1 MKINL
6 DFLNLNGQIKGDVAN
21 LLANNK
27 SDPGN
32 LRPWVSEKDG
42 RSYVTNYKGGEI
54 SDPKSYVTNPAKINT
69 NATLRRDEWKQ
80 LDDVLLQVARN
91 RLGGVQDLIE
101 KGLTFN
107 IGNAM
112 GTTVLETHTVS
123 DAMEAELT
131 MDGLPRT
138 QGDRPEFGTEYL
150 PLPILHVDYEINS
163 RVLAASR
170 SLGQS
175 LDTTSAEMATRRILE
190 YQENQLFTDMNY
202 PFGGGTIY
210 SYVNHP
216 DRNTVALAVNW
227 DDAAMTAALILADVQ
242 NMKQTSMD
250 NLHYGP
256 WMLYIPSAYE
266 TVMDLDY
273 QTGAINGQTI
283 RERLMKIG
291 SLSGIKVIDRMPAN
305 EVLLVQ
311 MTSNVVRL
319 VQGMGIQNIQWKE
332 EGNFVT
338 KYKVIT
344 IQVPQIRSDYNNKTG
359 IVHMA

>member
-1 MKINL
+1 MMKTNL
-6 DFLNLNGQIKGDVAN
+6 DFVNVNGQIKGE
-21 LLANNK
+21 LANRLVNNK
-27 SDPGN
+27 ADIGN
-32 LRPWVSEKDG
+32 MRPWISEKDG
-42 RSYVTNYKGGEI
+42 RSYVTNYKGGNI
-54 SDPKSYVTNPAKINT
+54 KAPTSYVTNHINA

-80 LDDVLLQVARN
+80 FDDVLLQVARA
-91 RLGGVQDLIE
+91 RLGGIQDLIE

-107 IGNAM
+107 LGNAM
-112 GTTVLETHTVS
+112 GTTVLETHTIS

-131 MDGLPRT
+131 MDGMPRA

-150 PLPILHVDYEINS
+150 PIPILHVDYEINL
-163 RVLAASR
+163 RVLEASR
-170 SLGQS
+170 SLGNA
-175 LDTTSAEMATRRILE
+175 LDTTSAEMAARRILE
-190 YQENQLFTDMNY
+190 YQEDMLFTNMTY

-216 DRNTVALAVNW
+216 DRNQVALAVNW
-227 DDAAMTAALILADVQ
+227 DAAAMTAALILADVQ

-283 RERLMKIG
+283 RERLLKIG
-291 SLSGIKVIDRMPAN
+291 NLQGIKVIDRMPAN

-319 VQGMGIQNIQWKE
+319 VSGMSLQNIQWKE

-338 KYKVIT
+338 KFKVLT
-344 IQVPQIRSDYNNKTG
+344 IQVPQIRSDYNNKNG

>member
-1 MKINL
+1 MMKTNIEVQGGLINL
-6 DFLNLNGQIKGDVAN
+6 LQ
-21 LLANNK
+21 NNK

-32 LRPWVSEKDG
+32 LRPWKNEKDG
-42 RSYVTNYKGGEI
+42 
-54 SDPKSYVTNPAKINT
+54 KSYVTNHKGGALNDPNNYVTNRINT

-80 LDDVLLQVARN
+80 LDDVLLQVARA
-91 RLGGVQDLIE
+91 RLGGTQDLID

-150 PLPILHVDYEINS
+150 PLPILHVDYEINQ

-190 YQENQLFTDMNY
+190 YQEDQLFTDMTY

-216 DRNTVALAVNW
+216 HRNTVALDVNW
-227 DDAAMTAALILADVQ
+227 DAAAITAALILADVQ

-266 TVMDLDY
+266 TALDADY
-273 QTGAINGQTI
+273 ATGSNNGQTI
-283 RERLMKIG
+283 RERIMKIG
-291 SLSGIKVIDRMPAN
+291 GIQGIKVIDRMPAN

-338 KYKVIT
+338 KFKVIT
-344 IQVPQIRSDYNNKTG
+344 IQVPQIRSDYNEKSG
-359 IVHMA
+359 IVHLA

>member
-1 MKINL
+1 MKTNL
-6 DFLNLNGQIKGDVAN
+6 DFLNINGQIKGELAN
-21 LLANNK
+21 LLVNNK

-42 RSYVTNYKGGEI
+42 RSYVTNYKGGAI
-54 SDPKSYVTNPAKINT
+54 NVPANYVSSPINT

-80 LDDVLLQVARN
+80 LDDVLLQVARE
-91 RLGGVQDLIE
+91 RLGGVQDLID
-101 KGLTFN
+101 KGLVFN

-123 DAMEAELT
+123 DAFEAELT

-138 QGDRPEFGTEYL
+138 QGDRPEFGVEYI
-150 PLPILHVDYEINS
+150 PLPILHVDYEINQ
-163 RVLAASR
+163 RVLASSR
-170 SLGQS
+170 SLGQA
-175 LDTTSAEMATRRILE
+175 LDTTSVEMAVRRILE
-190 YQENQLFTDMNY
+190 FQEDQLFTNMTY

-216 DRNTVALAVNW
+216 DRNQVNLAVNW
-227 DDAAMTAALILADVQ
+227 DDAAMTAALIIADVQ

-283 RERLMKIG
+283 RERIMKIG
-291 SLSGIKVIDRMPAN
+291 GIQGIKVVDRLPAN
-305 EVLLVQ
+305 NVLLVQ

>member
-1 MKINL
+1 MKTNIEVQGGLINL
-6 DFLNLNGQIKGDVAN
+6 LQ
-21 LLANNK
+21 NNK

-32 LRPWVSEKDG
+32 LRPWKNEKDG
-42 RSYVTNYKGGEI
+42 RSYVTNHKGGALNV
-54 SDPKSYVTNPAKINT
+54 PTNYVTNRINT

-80 LDDVLLQVARN
+80 LDDVLLQVARA
-91 RLGGVQDLIE
+91 RLGGTQDLID

-150 PLPILHVDYEINS
+150 PLPILHVDYEINQ

-190 YQENQLFTDMNY
+190 YQEDQLFTDMTY

-216 DRNTVALAVNW
+216 HRNTVALDVNW
-227 DDAAMTAALILADVQ
+227 DAAAITAALILADVQ

-266 TVMDLDY
+266 TALDADY
-273 QTGAINGQTI
+273 ATGSNNGQTI
-283 RERLMKIG
+283 RERIMKIG
-291 SLSGIKVIDRMPAN
+291 GIQGIKVIDRMPAN
-305 EVLLVQ
+305 AVLLVQ

-338 KYKVIT
+338 KFKVIT
-344 IQVPQIRSDYNNKTG
+344 IQVPQIRSDYNEKSG

>member
-1 MKINL
+1 MKTNV
-6 DFLNLNGQIKGDVAN
+6 DFLGVNGQIKGEVAN
-21 LLANNK
+21 MVINNRLA
-27 SDPGN
+27 PGN
-32 LRPWVSEKDG
+32 LRPWINEKDG
-42 RSYVTNYKGGEI
+42 RSYVTNHKGGAI
-54 SDPKSYVTNPAKINT
+54 TDPANYVTNAINT
-69 NATLRRDEWKQ
+69 NAVLRRDEWKQ
-80 LDDVLLQVARN
+80 LDDVLLQVSRT
-91 RLGGVQDLIE
+91 RLGGVQDLVE
-101 KGLTFN
+101 KGLVYN

-138 QGDRPEFGTEYL
+138 QGDRPEFGTEYI
-150 PLPILHVDYEINS
+150 PLPILHVDYEINA

-190 YQENQLFTDMNY
+190 YQEDMLFTNINY

-216 DRNTVALAVNW
+216 DRNQVTLATNW
-227 DDAAMTAALILADVQ
+227 DAAAMTPALIIADVRA
-242 NMKQTSMD
+242 MKQASQTAK
-250 NLHYGP
+250 HYGP
-256 WMLYIPSAYE
+256 WMLYVPSLYDG
-266 TVMDLDY
+266 VLDNDY
-273 QTGAINGQTI
+273 VAGAQQGQTT
-283 RERLMKIG
+283 RERLLKIDG
-291 SLSGIKVIDRMPAN
+291 ISGIKVVDRLPAN

-311 MTSNVVRL
+311 MTTDVVRL

-338 KYKVIT
+338 KFKVIT
-344 IQVPQIRSDYNNKTG
+344 IQVPQIRSDYNNTSG
-359 IVHMA
+359 IVHLA

>member
-1 MKINL
+1 MKTNIDL
-6 DFLNLNGQIKGDVAN
+6 LNVNGQTKGE
-21 LLANNK
+21 LANMLVNNRA
-27 SDPGN
+27 DPGN
-32 LRPWVSEKDG
+32 MRPWLNEKDG
-42 RSYVTNYKGGEI
+42 RSYVTNHRGGAI
-54 SDPKSYVTNPAKINT
+54 NDPANYVTNAINT

-80 LDDVLLQVARN
+80 LDDVLLQVARA
-91 RLGGVQDLIE
+91 RLGGVQDLID

-150 PLPILHVDYEINS
+150 PLPILHVDYEINT

-175 LDTTSAEMATRRILE
+175 LDTTSAEMAVRRILE
-190 YQENQLFTDMNY
+190 YQEDMLFTNINY

-216 DRNTVALAVNW
+216 HRNTVALAVNW
-227 DDAAMTAALILADVQ
+227 DAAAMTAALIIADVQ
-242 NMKQTSMD
+242 AMKQASMD

-266 TVMDLDY
+266 TVLDGDY
-273 QTGAINGQTI
+273 QTGAVNGQTT
-283 RERLMKIG
+283 RERLLKIG
-291 SLSGIKVIDRMPAN
+291 GLQGIKVIDRMPAN

-338 KYKVIT
+338 KFKVIT

-359 IVHMA
+359 IVHLA

>member
-1 MKINL
+1 MKTNINL
-6 DFLNLNGQIKGDVAN
+6 LGVNGQIKGELAN
-21 LLANNK
+21 LLVNNK
-27 SDPGN
+27 NDPGN
-32 LRPWVSEKDG
+32 LRPWISEKDG
-42 RSYVTNYKGGEI
+42 RSYVTNHKGGAI
-54 SDPKSYVTNPAKINT
+54 DVPTNYVTNRINT

-80 LDDVLLQVARN
+80 LDDVLLQVARA
-91 RLGGVQDLIE
+91 RLGGWQDLID

-138 QGDRPEFGTEYL
+138 QGDRPEFGTEYT
-150 PLPILHVDYEINS
+150 PLPILHVDYEINQ
-163 RVLAASR
+163 RVLQASR

-175 LDTTSAEMATRRILE
+175 LDTTSAEMAVRRILE
-190 YQENQLFTDMNY
+190 YQEDMLFTNMTY

-216 DRNTVALAVNW
+216 HRNTVALAVNW
-227 DDAAMTAALILADVQ
+227 DDAAMTAAMILTNVQ
-242 NMKQTSMD
+242 DMKQLSMD

-273 QTGAINGQTI
+273 ATGSNNGQTI
-283 RERLMKIG
+283 RERIMKIG
-291 SLSGIKVIDRMPAN
+291 NIQGIKVVDRLPAN

-319 VQGMGIQNIQWKE
+319 VRGMGIQNIQWKE

-338 KYKVIT
+338 KFKVIT
-344 IQVPQIRSDYNNKTG
+344 IQVPQIRSDYNEKTG
-359 IVHMA
+359 IVHLAAE

>member
-1 MKINL
+1 MKTNL
-6 DFLNLNGQIKGDVAN
+6 ETKGGLVN
-21 LLANNK
+21 LLLNNK

-32 LRPWVSEKDG
+32 LRPWVDEKDG
-42 RSYVTNYKGGEI
+42 RSYVTNHKGGALNV
-54 SDPKSYVTNPAKINT
+54 PANYVTNRINA
-69 NATLRRDEWKQ
+69 NATLRRDEWLQ
-80 LDDVLLQVARN
+80 LDDVLLQVARE
-91 RLGGVQDLIE
+91 RLGGWQDLID

-112 GTTVLETHTVS
+112 GTTVLESHTVS
-123 DAMEAELT
+123 DAMKAELT
-131 MDGLPRT
+131 MDGIPRT

-150 PLPILHVDYEINS
+150 PLPILHVDYEINM
-163 RVLAASR
+163 RVLEASR
-170 SLGQS
+170 KLGQA
-175 LDTTSAEMATRRILE
+175 LDTTSVEMGVRRILE
-190 YQENQLFTDMNY
+190 YQEDMLFTNITY
-202 PFGGGTIY
+202 PFAGGTIY

-216 DRNTVALAVNW
+216 DRNTVNLAVNW
-227 DDAAMTAALILADVQ
+227 DAAAMTAALILADVQ
-242 NMKQTSMD
+242 NMKQTSMN

-266 TVMDLDY
+266 TVMDADY
-273 QTGAINGQTI
+273 ATGRQQGQTI
-283 RERLMKIG
+283 RERLLKIG
-291 SLSGIKVIDRMPAN
+291 GLQGIKVVDRMPAN

-344 IQVPQIRSDYNNKTG
+344 IQIPQIRSDYKQKSG

>member
-1 MKINL
+1 
-6 DFLNLNGQIKGDVAN
+6 
-21 LLANNK
+21 
-27 SDPGN
+27 
-32 LRPWVSEKDG
+32 
-42 RSYVTNYKGGEI
+42 
-54 SDPKSYVTNPAKINT
+54 
-69 NATLRRDEWKQ
+69 
-80 LDDVLLQVARN
+80 
-91 RLGGVQDLIE
+91 
-101 KGLTFN
+101 
-107 IGNAM
+107 
-112 GTTVLETHTVS
+112 
-123 DAMEAELT
+123 MEAELT

-150 PLPILHVDYEINS
+150 PLPILHVDYEINQ

-190 YQENQLFTDMNY
+190 YQEDQLFTDMTY

-216 DRNTVALAVNW
+216 HRNTVALAVNW
-227 DDAAMTAALILADVQ
+227 DAAAITAALILADVQ

-266 TVMDLDY
+266 TVMDTDY
-273 QTGAINGQTI
+273 ETGAINGQTI

-291 SLSGIKVIDRMPAN
+291 GIQGIKVIDRMPAN
-305 EVLLVQ
+305 EILLVQ

-338 KYKVIT
+338 KFKVIT
-344 IQVPQIRSDYNNKTG
+344 IQVPQIRSDYNEKSG